1 MSGSKQRFHFRGVV
15 AGYAGIAMDESP
27 SDAALWLE
35 AVSGTEAS
43 FGVIYDRY
51 RRLVFRKAYGRVQ
64 DVHDAEDIV
73 AMVFLEAWRK
83 RSDVRFVDGSLRP
96 WLLVVTVNVTLN
108 RERTNRR
115 YRRLLSK
122 LPAGE
127 HAPDASTTVHDRIE
141 RHRSAADIQRA
152 MAKLTAAEQRIVELC
167 LVEELPLAAAAAA
180 LDIPVG
186 TVKSRLH
193 RARQRLR
200 VELGATLSVG
210 EVPS

>member
-1 MSGSKQRFHFRGVV
+1 
-15 AGYAGIAMDESP
+15 MDESP

-35 AVSGTEAS
+35 AVSGTESS
-43 FGVIYDRY
+43 FGVVYDRY
-51 RRLVFRKAYGRVQ
+51 RRLVFRKAYARVR
-64 DVHDAEDIV
+64 DVHDAEDVV

-83 RSDVRFVDGSLRP
+83 RSDVRFVDGSLRA

-115 YRRLLSK
+115 HRRLLSK
-122 LPAGE
+122 LPASE
-127 HAPDASTTVHDRIE
+127 HSPDAGTTVHE
-141 RHRSAADIQRA
+141 RFDEEQSARDIRRA
-152 MAKLTAAEQRIVELC
+152 MAKLTAAEQRVVELC
-167 LVEELPLAAAAAA
+167 LIEELPLTAAAAA
-180 LDIPVG
+180 LDVPVG

-200 VELGATLSVG
+200 VELGGGWNVG

>member
-1 MSGSKQRFHFRGVV
+1 
-15 AGYAGIAMDESP
+15 MDESP

-35 AVSGTEAS
+35 AVSGTESS
-43 FGVIYDRY
+43 FGVVYDRY
-51 RRLVFRKAYGRVQ
+51 RRLVFRKAYARVR
-64 DVHDAEDIV
+64 DVHDAEDVV

-83 RSDVRFVDGSLRP
+83 RSDVRFVDGSLRA

-115 YRRLLSK
+115 HRRLLSK
-122 LPAGE
+122 LPVSE
-127 HAPDASTTVHDRIE
+127 HAPDASTTVHEKFDHE
-141 RHRSAADIQRA
+141 QSASDIRRA
-152 MAKLTAAEQRIVELC
+152 MAKLTAAEQRVVELC
-167 LVEELPLAAAAAA
+167 LIEELPLTAAAAA
-180 LDIPVG
+180 LDVPVG

-200 VELGATLSVG
+200 VELGGTWNVG

>member
-1 MSGSKQRFHFRGVV
+1 
-15 AGYAGIAMDESP
+15 MDESP

-35 AVSGTEAS
+35 AVSGTESS
-43 FGVIYDRY
+43 FGVVYDRY
-51 RRLVFRKAYGRVQ
+51 RRLVFRKAYARVR
-64 DVHDAEDIV
+64 DVHDAEDVV

-83 RSDVRFVDGSLRP
+83 RSDVRFVDGSLRA

-115 YRRLLSK
+115 HRRLLSK
-122 LPAGE
+122 LPASE
-127 HAPDASTTVHDRIE
+127 HAPDASTAVHDMIDQE
-141 RHRSAADIQRA
+141 QSASEIRRA
-152 MAKLTAAEQRIVELC
+152 MEKLTPAEQRVVELC
-167 LVEELPLAAAAAA
+167 LIEELPLTAAAAA
-180 LDIPVG
+180 LDVPVG

-200 VELGATLSVG
+200 VELGGAWNVG

>member
-1 MSGSKQRFHFRGVV
+1 
-15 AGYAGIAMDESP
+15 MDESP

-35 AVSGTEAS
+35 AVSGTESS
-43 FGVIYDRY
+43 FGVVYDRY
-51 RRLVFRKAYGRVQ
+51 RRLVFRKAYARVR
-64 DVHDAEDIV
+64 DVHDAEDVV

-83 RSDVRFVDGSLRP
+83 RADVRFVDGSLRA

-127 HAPDASTTVHDRIE
+127 HAPDTSTTVHDRID
-141 RHRSAADIQRA
+141 RHESAAEIQRA
-152 MAKLTAAEQRIVELC
+152 MAKLTAAEQRVVELC

-180 LDIPVG
+180 LDVPVG

-193 RARQRLR
+193 RAKQRLR
-200 VELGATLSVG
+200 VELGPTLNVG

>member
-1 MSGSKQRFHFRGVV
+1 
-15 AGYAGIAMDESP
+15 MDESP

-35 AVSGTEAS
+35 AVSGTESS
-43 FGVIYDRY
+43 FGVVYDRY
-51 RRLVFRKAYGRVQ
+51 RRLVFRKAYARVR
-64 DVHDAEDIV
+64 DVHDAEDVV

-83 RSDVRFVDGSLRP
+83 RSDVRFVDGSLRA

-127 HAPDASTTVHDRIE
+127 HAPDTSATVHDRLE
-141 RHRSAADIQRA
+141 QHESATEIQRA
-152 MAKLTAAEQRIVELC
+152 MAKLTAAEQRVVELC
-167 LVEELPLAAAAAA
+167 LVEELPLTAAAAA
-180 LDIPVG
+180 LDVPVG

-200 VELGATLSVG
+200 VELGPTLNVG

>member
-1 MSGSKQRFHFRGVV
+1 
-15 AGYAGIAMDESP
+15 MDESP

-35 AVSGTEAS
+35 AVSGTESS
-43 FGVIYDRY
+43 FGVVYDRY
-51 RRLVFRKAYGRVQ
+51 RRLVFRKAYARVR
-64 DVHDAEDIV
+64 DVHDAEDVV

-83 RSDVRFVDGSLRP
+83 RSDVRFVDGSLRA

-115 YRRLLSK
+115 HRRLLSK
-122 LPAGE
+122 LPASE
-127 HAPDASTTVHDRIE
+127 HAPDASTAVHDMIDQE
-141 RHRSAADIQRA
+141 QSASEIRRA
-152 MAKLTAAEQRIVELC
+152 MAKLTPAEQRVVELC
-167 LVEELPLAAAAAA
+167 LIEELPLTAAAAA
-180 LDIPVG
+180 LDVPVG

-200 VELGATLSVG
+200 VELGGAWNVG

>member
-1 MSGSKQRFHFRGVV
+1 
-15 AGYAGIAMDESP
+15 MDESP

-35 AVSGTEAS
+35 AVSGTESS
-43 FGVIYDRY
+43 FGVVYDRY
-51 RRLVFRKAYGRVQ
+51 RRHIFRKAYARVRN
-64 DVHDAEDIV
+64 VHDAEDVV

-83 RSDVRFVDGSLRP
+83 RSEVRFVDGSLRP

-108 RERTNRR
+108 RERTDRR

-127 HAPDASTTVHDRIE
+127 HVPDASTAVHDMIE
-141 RHRSAADIQRA
+141 HQESAADIQVA
-152 MAKLTAAEQRIVELC
+152 MTKLSAAEQRIVELC

-193 RARQRLR
+193 RARKRLR
-200 VELGATLSVG
+200 VELGTTLTAR

>member
-1 MSGSKQRFHFRGVV
+1 
-15 AGYAGIAMDESP
+15 MDDSP

-35 AVSGTEAS
+35 AVSGTESS

-51 RRLVFRKAYGRVQ
+51 RHLVFRKAYARVQ
-64 DVHDAEDIV
+64 DVHDAEDVV
-73 AMVFLEAWRK
+73 AVVFLEAWRK
-83 RSDVRFVDGSLRP
+83 RAHVRFVDGSLRP
-96 WLLVVTVNVTLN
+96 WLFVVTVNVTLN

-122 LPAGE
+122 LPAGD
-127 HAPDASTTVHDRIE
+127 HAPDASTTVDAAMEQHQ
-141 RHRSAADIQRA
+141 SASDIRRA
-152 MAKLTAAEQRIVELC
+152 MAKLTAAEHRIVELC
-167 LVEELPLAAAAAA
+167 LVEELPLAQAAAA

-200 VELGATLSVG
+200 VELGATQSAQ

>member
-1 MSGSKQRFHFRGVV
+1 
-15 AGYAGIAMDESP
+15 MDESP

-35 AVSGTEAS
+35 AVSGTESS
-43 FGVIYDRY
+43 FGVVYDRY
-51 RRLVFRKAYGRVQ
+51 RRLVFRKAYARVR
-64 DVHDAEDIV
+64 DVHDAEDVV

-83 RSDVRFVDGSLRP
+83 RSDVRFVDGSLRA

-115 YRRLLSK
+115 HRRLLSK
-122 LPAGE
+122 LPASE
-127 HAPDASTTVHDRIE
+127 HAPDASTAVHDMIDQE
-141 RHRSAADIQRA
+141 QSASEIRRA
-152 MAKLTAAEQRIVELC
+152 MAKLTPAEQRVVELC
-167 LVEELPLAAAAAA
+167 LIEELPLSAAAAA
-180 LDIPVG
+180 LDLPVG

-200 VELGATLSVG
+200 VELGGAWNVG

>member
-1 MSGSKQRFHFRGVV
+1 
-15 AGYAGIAMDESP
+15 MDES

-35 AVSGTEAS
+35 AVSGTESS

-51 RRLVFRKAYGRVQ
+51 RRLIFRKAYAHIR
-64 DVHDAEDIV
+64 DVHDAEDVV

-108 RERTNRR
+108 RERSNRR

-127 HAPDASTTVHDRIE
+127 HAPDAGTTVHAKIE
-141 RHRSAADIQRA
+141 QHQSAAEIQRA
-152 MAKLTAAEQRIVELC
+152 MAKLTAAEQRVVELC

-180 LDIPVG
+180 LDAPVG

-200 VELGATLSVG
+200 VELGQTLNVG